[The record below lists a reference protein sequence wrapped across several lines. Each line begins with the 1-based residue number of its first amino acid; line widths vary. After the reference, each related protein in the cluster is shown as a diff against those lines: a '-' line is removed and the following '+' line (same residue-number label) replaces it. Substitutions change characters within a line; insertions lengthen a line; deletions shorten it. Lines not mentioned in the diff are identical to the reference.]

1 MKAYVKFEYPD
12 YLRHPEDTKKIVNY
26 LSEHGRLL
34 IRGDT
39 VEELYYAFCD
49 EKFSEGWIT
58 PNEGKLEQFADWLA
72 DLDF

>member
-1 MKAYVKFEYPD
+1 MKAYVKFEYAD
-12 YLRHPEDTKKIVNY
+12 YLRHPEDTKKIINY

-34 IRGDT
+34 VRGDT

-49 EKFSEGWIT
+49 EKFSAGWIT
-58 PNEGKLEQFADWLA
+58 PTEFKLEQFADWLA